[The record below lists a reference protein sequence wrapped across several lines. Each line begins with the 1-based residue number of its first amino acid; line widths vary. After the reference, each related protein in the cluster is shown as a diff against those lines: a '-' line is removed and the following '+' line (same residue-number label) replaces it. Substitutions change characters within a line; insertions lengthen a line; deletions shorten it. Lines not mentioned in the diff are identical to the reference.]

1 MCGNGHHQKK
11 VAASIISQLKFI
23 YTSAHSVPTNRRSR
37 ELENQDIAAI
47 LETWRV
53 DSHTWSAAV
62 DGCNSPE
69 GKSARK
75 ER

>member
-1 MCGNGHHQKK
+1 MEIHVAEKTQGLFMCGNDHHQKK

-47 LETWRV
+47 LET
-53 DSHTWSAAV
+53 
-62 DGCNSPE
+62 
-69 GKSARK
+69 
-75 ER
+75 